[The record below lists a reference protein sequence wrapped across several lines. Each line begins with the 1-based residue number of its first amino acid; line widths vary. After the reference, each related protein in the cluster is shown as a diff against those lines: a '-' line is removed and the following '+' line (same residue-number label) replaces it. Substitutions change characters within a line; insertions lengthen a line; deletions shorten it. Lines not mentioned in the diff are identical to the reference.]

1 MCGELSNCFINDA
14 NAIFQYYSS
23 KTVNMGRILQ
33 SLNWIQH
40 IYEPFF
46 TLNKN
51 KTSIEQKIIKVQRG
65 SNPSHAITKVQFLF

>member
-46 TLNKN
+46 THNKN
-51 KTSIEQKIIKVQRG
+51 
-65 SNPSHAITKVQFLF
+65 